1 MQPHYKDG
9 YIQDIHFYKEGGQL
23 VFTALFHIQ
32 RGKCCGNECRHCPY
46 NPKHKRS
53 NDQVDEKFA
62 HLKED
67 S

>member
-9 YIQDIHFYKEGGQL
+9 YIEDIHFYKEGGQL

-32 RGKCCGNECRHCPY
+32 RGKCCGNGCRHCPFD
-46 NPKHKRS
+46 PKHKS
-53 NDQVDEKFA
+53 GNDVIAKKFGN
-62 HLKED
+62 LKEN